1 MKYQS
6 KSMLIDCTLLCKFR
20 MDAHMGFSL
29 LTHSIL
35 VLRVKLDHGYF
46 WTVRI
51 FMLVDPY
58 AYGEHTNVIC
68 ILK

>member
-51 FMLVDPY
+51 FMLVDP
-58 AYGEHTNVIC
+58 
-68 ILK
+68 

>member
-1 MKYQS
+1 
-6 KSMLIDCTLLCKFR
+6 MLIDCMLLYKFR
-20 MDAHMGFSL
+20 MDAYMGFSL

-51 FMLVDPY
+51 FMLVDP
-58 AYGEHTNVIC
+58 
-68 ILK
+68 